1 MPSSFRLQT
10 VVKRVIGNLEAK
22 FNDNFAKIMRG
33 IMMHK
38 AVISQAKKK
47 IGGSEK
53 FSKVRNSGA
62 DTRVTVRNRGQQP
75 NNIKL

>member
-1 MPSSFRLQT
+1 
-10 VVKRVIGNLEAK
+10 
-22 FNDNFAKIMRG
+22 
-33 IMMHK
+33 MMHK
-38 AVISQAKKK
+38 AAISPPKKK

>member
-1 MPSSFRLQT
+1 MQT

-33 IMMHK
+33 MMYK
-38 AVISQAKKK
+38 AAISQAKKK

>member
-1 MPSSFRLQT
+1 MQT

-33 IMMHK
+33 IIMMHK
-38 AVISQAKKK
+38 AAISPPKKK

>member
-1 MPSSFRLQT
+1 MQT

-33 IMMHK
+33 IMMYYK
-38 AVISQAKKK
+38 AAISQAKKK

>member
-1 MPSSFRLQT
+1 MQT

-33 IMMHK
+33 IMMYK
-38 AVISQAKKK
+38 AAISQAKKK

-62 DTRVTVRNRGQQP
+62 DTADTRVTVRNRGQQP